1 MVENRPHFDVVIA
14 TPGNGFTPGYMRS
27 ILRTVAILDK
37 EGISWNFL
45 NQGGSLVA
53 MARESTIGGYDT
65 NNPLMKEPCSGQFT
79 YNKIIWI
86 DSDIEWMPQDFFR
99 LYNSEK
105 DIVSGCYLMED
116 RMIPIYNQPRGG
128 MMPEKMLLE
137 KTDTFKVAGAGFGFL
152 AVKYGVFENMPR
164 PWFGPVAISNTAED
178 KDSSPEFILI
188 GEDLAWCTKAIKCG
202 FDIWV
207 DPKVRVVHQKT
218 FQLYWLDQ
226 IQEMQKMQ
234 QQQQ

>member
-1 MVENRPHFDVVIA
+1 MENRPHFDVVIA

-53 MARESTIGGYDT
+53 MARESTIGGCDT
-65 NNPLMKEPCSGQFT
+65 NNPLMSEPCSGQFT

-86 DSDIEWMPQDFFR
+86 DSDIEWMTQDFFR

-137 KTDTFKVAGAGFGFL
+137 KTDPFKVAGAGFGFL

-178 KDSSPEFILI
+178 KDSNPEFILI

>member
-1 MVENRPHFDVVIA
+1 MENKPHFDVVIA

-27 ILRTVAILDK
+27 ILRTVAILDQ
-37 EGISWNFL
+37 EGLSWNFL

-137 KTDTFKVAGAGFGFL
+137 KTDAFKVAGAGFGFL

-164 PWFGPVAISNTAED
+164 PWFGPVAIPNTAED
-178 KDSSPEFILI
+178 KDSNPEFILI
-188 GEDLAWCTKAIKCG
+188 GEDLAWCTKAINCG

-207 DPKVRVVHQKT
+207 DPKVRVVHQKN

-226 IQEMQKMQ
+226 IQEMQKNAGE
-234 QQQQ
+234 

>member
-1 MVENRPHFDVVIA
+1 MENKPHFDVVIA

-65 NNPLMKEPCSGQFT
+65 NNPLMSEPCSGQFT

-137 KTDTFKVAGAGFGFL
+137 KTDTFKVAGTGFGFL

-178 KDSSPEFILI
+178 KDSNPEFILI

-218 FQLYWLDQ
+218 FQLYWIDQ
-226 IQEMQKMQ
+226 IQEMQKNATKQ
-234 QQQQ
+234 

>member
-1 MVENRPHFDVVIA
+1 MESKPHFDVVIA
-14 TPGNGFTPGYMRS
+14 TPGNSFTPGYMKS
-27 ILRTVAILDK
+27 ILRTVGILDQ
-37 EGISWNFL
+37 EGVSWNFL

-65 NNPLMKEPCSGQFT
+65 NNPLMKEPCSGEFT

-128 MMPEKMLLE
+128 MMPEQMLLQKE
-137 KTDTFKVAGAGFGFL
+137 EPFKVAGAGFGFI
-152 AVKYGVFENMPR
+152 AVKHGVFEKMPR
-164 PWFGPVAISNTAED
+164 PWFGPVAIPNTAED
-178 KDSSPEFILI
+178 KDENPNFILI
-188 GEDLAWCTKAIKCG
+188 GEDLAWCTKAIKSG

-207 DPKVRVVHQKT
+207 DPKVKVIHQKT
-218 FQLYWLDQ
+218 FQLYWMDQ
-226 IQEMQKMQ
+226 IQQMQ
-234 QQQQ
+234 QMQNQG

>member
-1 MVENRPHFDVVIA
+1 MENKPHFDVVIA

-65 NNPLMKEPCSGQFT
+65 NNPLMSEPCSGQFT

>member
-1 MVENRPHFDVVIA
+1 MGNKPHFDVVIA

-37 EGISWNFL
+37 EGVSWNFL

-65 NNPLMKEPCSGQFT
+65 NNPLMREPCSGQFT

-99 LYNSEK
+99 LYNSDK

-116 RMIPIYNQPRGG
+116 RMIPVYNQPRGG
-128 MMPEKMLLE
+128 MMPEQMLLE
-137 KTDTFKVAGAGFGFL
+137 KEEPFKIAGAGFGFL
-152 AVKYGVFENMPR
+152 AVKKGVFEKMPR
-164 PWFGPVAISNTAED
+164 PWFGPVAIPNTAED
-178 KDSSPEFILI
+178 KDDNPEFILI

-226 IQEMQKMQ
+226 IQEMQKLQ
-234 QQQQ
+234 QQ

>member
-1 MVENRPHFDVVIA
+1 MENKPHFDVVIA

-65 NNPLMKEPCSGQFT
+65 NNPLMSEPCSGQFT

-86 DSDIEWMPQDFFR
+86 DSDIEWMPKDFFR

-178 KDSSPEFILI
+178 KDSNPEFILI

-218 FQLYWLDQ
+218 FQLYWIDQ
-226 IQEMQKMQ
+226 IQEMQKNATKQ
-234 QQQQ
+234 

>member
-1 MVENRPHFDVVIA
+1 MENRPHFDVVIA

>member
-1 MVENRPHFDVVIA
+1 MENKPHFDVVIA

-65 NNPLMKEPCSGQFT
+65 NNPLMSEPCSGQFT

-178 KDSSPEFILI
+178 KDSNPEFILI

-218 FQLYWLDQ
+218 FQLYWIDQ
-226 IQEMQKMQ
+226 IQEMQKNATKQ
-234 QQQQ
+234 